1 MDYGITKKRKTITFE
16 GIHQEIE
23 KKLSMVTNFS
33 IDIENPTLIKYIVD
47 TISQSDY
54 PINFVLVND
63 ELTIKNGY
71 YELEF
76 NQAKIKVQVF
86 NEMVKISNTDINLLK
101 TYIEFIKEDINR
113 VRKSRE
119 TIKYYIFKN
128 NKWNLL
134 EGSPKRS
141 LNSVF
146 IVNKL
151 KQELITNI
159 TNFLQEKELYNK
171 LGITYKYNILFHGLP
186 GTGKTSLV
194 AAIASEFNYD
204 IAIIPSTN
212 LELKDDSDLVLALSK
227 LPDNTILLI
236 EDVENLLVNINLT
249 AILDGICVKQ
259 GLISFMTS
267 NITNSNNILV
277 NNHKSSTNN
286 PLIRPLRIDYK
297 LEFTWAK
304 KNQII
309 EMFSKFYSPDLAL
322 EFFEQIKTLKL
333 TISLLQE
340 FFFQNRTAENLFL
353 NLENLKEKSKK
364 LYPDNS
370 SSYMY

>member
-76 NQAKIKVQVF
+76 NQAKIKVEVF

-146 IVNKL
+146 IVNKS

-340 FFFQNRTAENLFL
+340 FFFQNRTADKLFL

-364 LYPDNS
+364 LYPDSS